1 MATRAATFRSVL
13 AVGEFRAIWLAELL
27 SQAGDQLARVAL
39 SVLVFQRTNSAALTG
54 LTFALTYLPTMLGG
68 ILLSGLGD
76 RFPRRTVLVVS
87 DVARAALV
95 ALMAIPGTPLWLLCI
110 LLTAVVMANG
120 PFKAAQL
127 ALLPDV
133 LDEKRYVVGL
143 AVRNVTV
150 QSSQVAGFAGGGL
163 LVSLLNPYLALG
175 LDAITFAL
183 SALIIRWGVRWR
195 PAARSG
201 KDPVRLSAFRLVWR
215 DPRLRLIALIS
226 WLSLFYIA
234 PESLAAPYAAEL
246 GLGALAVGL
255 IMASHPVGSIIGAY
269 AYTRYVSEENRLRT
283 LGLMGILAGIPLL
296 FSAFQPDLATSM
308 ILFGLTGA
316 FSTAYTLQC
325 AATATRLLPD
335 AGRAQGIGLLA
346 TAALTAQGIGALL
359 AGVLADLSAASA
371 AIAMAG
377 AAGVVTAIPLT
388 YAWARRDHGHDR
400 ASTPQLPDIHRNTPT
415 ADR

>member
-1 MATRAATFRSVL
+1 ML
-13 AVGEFRAIWLAELL
+13 AVGEFRAIWFAELL

-39 SVLVFQRTNSAALTG
+39 SVLVYQRTNSAALTG
-54 LTFALTYLPTMLGG
+54 LTFALTYLPTMVGG
-68 ILLSGLGD
+68 LLLSGLGD

-87 DVARAALV
+87 DVVRAVLV
-95 ALMAIPGTPLWLLCI
+95 AAMAVPGVPLWLLCV

-127 ALLPDV
+127 ALLPDI
-133 LDEKRYVVGL
+133 LDEQRYVVGL

-150 QSSQVAGFAGGGL
+150 QSAQVAGFAGGGL
-163 LVSLLNPYLALG
+163 LVSLLDPYLALG
-175 LDAITFAL
+175 LDAATFAL
-183 SALIIRWGVRWR
+183 SALAIQLGVRWR
-195 PAARSG
+195 PAARSA
-201 KDPVRLSAFRLVWR
+201 KDPVRLTAFGLVWR

-255 IMASHPVGSIIGAY
+255 IMASHPVGSVVGAY
-269 AYTRYVSEENRLRT
+269 VFTRYVTEDNRLRS
-283 LGLMGILAGIPLL
+283 LGLMGILAGIPL
-296 FSAFQPDLATSM
+296 AFCALRPDLPTSM

-335 AGRAQGIGLLA
+335 SGRAQGIGLLA

-359 AGVLADLSAASA
+359 AGVLADVSGAAP
-371 AIAMAG
+371 AIAISG
-377 AAGVVTAIPLT
+377 TAGVALAIVLT
-388 YAWARRDHGHDR
+388 YAWARQVHTVGPR
-400 ASTPQLPDIHRNTPT
+400 T
-415 ADR
+415 

>member
-1 MATRAATFRSVL
+1 VTVQAASFRSVL

-39 SVLVFQRTNSAALTG
+39 SILVYQQTHSAALTG

-68 ILLSGLGD
+68 LLLSGLGD
-76 RFPRRTVLVVS
+76 RFPRRAVMIVADVLRAVLV
-87 DVARAALV
+87 AM
-95 ALMAIPGTPLWLLCI
+95 MAIPGVPFWLLCL

-133 LDEKRYVVGL
+133 LSDDRYVVGL

-150 QSSQVAGFAGGGL
+150 QSAQVAGFAGGGFV
-163 LVSLLNPYLALG
+163 VSLLNPYLALA
-175 LDAITFAL
+175 LDALTFAV
-183 SALIIRWGVRWR
+183 SALVIALGVQRR
-195 PAARSG
+195 PAARTAKTEVSG
-201 KDPVRLSAFRLVWR
+201 GAFRAIWR

-269 AYTRYVSEENRLRT
+269 VFTRFVSEQDRLRV
-283 LGLMGILAGIPLL
+283 LGILGILAGIPLVFCL
-296 FSAFQPDLATSM
+296 LRPDLTTSM
-308 ILFGLTGA
+308 ILFALTGA

-335 AGRAQGIGLLA
+335 SRRAQGIGLLA

-359 AGVLADLSAASA
+359 AGALADLAGASTA
-371 AIAMAG
+371 VAIAG
-377 AAGVVTAIPLT
+377 GAGVLIGIPLAR
-388 YAWARRDHGHDR
+388 AWSQSGA
-400 ASTPQLPDIHRNTPT
+400 PPT
-415 ADR
+415 

>member
-1 MATRAATFRSVL
+1 
-13 AVGEFRAIWLAELL
+13 
-27 SQAGDQLARVAL
+27 
-39 SVLVFQRTNSAALTG
+39 
-54 LTFALTYLPTMLGG
+54 
-68 ILLSGLGD
+68 
-76 RFPRRTVLVVS
+76 
-87 DVARAALV
+87 
-95 ALMAIPGTPLWLLCI
+95 MAIPGVPLWLLCL
-110 LLTAVVMANG
+110 LLTVVVMANG

-163 LVSLLNPYLALG
+163 LVSLLNPHVALG
-175 LDAITFAL
+175 LNAASFAL
-183 SALIIRWGVRWR
+183 SALIIRLGVRRR
-195 PAARSG
+195 PAAISGTAMSG
-201 KDPVRLSAFRLVWR
+201 KEPVRLTAFSLVWR

-255 IMASHPVGSIIGAY
+255 IMASHPVGSIVGAY
-269 AYTRYVSEENRLRT
+269 VYTRYVSETNRLRS
-283 LGLMGILAGIPLL
+283 LGLMGIAAGIPLV
-296 FSAFQPDLATSM
+296 FCAFRPALATSM

-335 AGRAQGIGLLA
+335 SGRAQGIGLLA

-359 AGVLADLSAASA
+359 AGVLADLSGASLA
-371 AIAMAG
+371 VAISGAM
-377 AAGVVTAIPLT
+377 GVLVAIPLT
-388 YAWARRDHGHDR
+388 TAWARQAH
-400 ASTPQLPDIHRNTPT
+400 T
-415 ADR
+415 AGPLT

>member
-1 MATRAATFRSVL
+1 MVTFRSVL
-13 AVGEFRAIWLAELL
+13 AVREFRAIWLAELL

-39 SVLVFQRTNSAALTG
+39 SVLVYQRTNSAALTG

-87 DVARAALV
+87 DIVRAALV
-95 ALMAIPGTPLWLLCI
+95 GLMAIPGTPLWLLCI

-163 LVSLLNPYLALG
+163 LVSLLDPYLALG
-175 LDAITFAL
+175 LDAVTFAL
-183 SALIIRWGVRWR
+183 SALIIRYGVRWR
-195 PAARSG
+195 PATRAS
-201 KDPVRLSAFRLVWR
+201 KDPVRVTAFGLVWR

-269 AYTRYVSEENRLRT
+269 VYTRFVSAENRLRT

-296 FSAFQPDLATSM
+296 FGAFQPNLASSM

-335 AGRAQGIGLLA
+335 SVRAQGIGLLA

-371 AIAMAG
+371 AIALSG
-377 AAGVVTAIPLT
+377 AAGVVAAIPLT
-388 YAWARRDHGHDR
+388 YAWAKRGHGRDQ
-400 ASTPQLPDIHRNTPT
+400 ASTLRLPGKHRNMPT
-415 ADR
+415 ADH

>member
-1 MATRAATFRSVL
+1 MTVQAASFRSVL

-39 SVLVFQRTNSAALTG
+39 SILVYQQTRSAALTG

-68 ILLSGLGD
+68 LLLSGLGD
-76 RFPRRTVLVVS
+76 RFPRRAVMIVADVL
-87 DVARAALV
+87 RAVLV
-95 ALMAIPGTPLWLLCI
+95 ALMAIPGVPFWLLCL

-133 LDEKRYVVGL
+133 LSDDRYVVGL

-150 QSSQVAGFAGGGL
+150 QSAQVAGFAGGGFV
-163 LVSLLNPYLALG
+163 VSLLNPYLALG
-175 LDAITFAL
+175 LDALTFAV
-183 SALIIRWGVRWR
+183 SALVIALGVRRR
-195 PAARSG
+195 PAARPAKTEASG
-201 KDPVRLSAFRLVWR
+201 GAFRAIWG

-255 IMASHPVGSIIGAY
+255 IMASHPVGSIVGAY
-269 AYTRYVSEENRLRT
+269 VFTRFVSEQDRLRV
-283 LGLMGILAGIPLL
+283 LGLLGVLAGIPLVFCL
-296 FSAFQPDLATSM
+296 LRPDLTISM
-308 ILFGLTGA
+308 ILFALTGA

-335 AGRAQGIGLLA
+335 SRRAEGIGLLA

-359 AGVLADLSAASA
+359 AGALADLAGASMA
-371 AIAMAG
+371 VAIAG
-377 AAGVVTAIPLT
+377 GAGVLIGIPLT
-388 YAWARRDHGHDR
+388 RAWRQSGAPL
-400 ASTPQLPDIHRNTPT
+400 T
-415 ADR
+415 

>member
-1 MATRAATFRSVL
+1 VAVKAAGFRSVL
-13 AVGEFRAIWLAELL
+13 AIGEFRAIWFAELL

-39 SVLVFQRTNSAALTG
+39 SVLVYQQTNSAALTG

-76 RFPRRTVLVVS
+76 RFPRRAVMIVADVLRAVLV
-87 DVARAALV
+87 AG
-95 ALMAIPGTPLWLLCI
+95 MAIPGVPFWLLCV

-133 LDEKRYVVGL
+133 LTDDRYVVGL

-150 QSSQVAGFAGGGL
+150 QSAQVAGFAGGGF
-163 LVSLLNPYLALG
+163 VVALLNPYLALG
-175 LDAITFAL
+175 LDALTFGV
-183 SALIIRWGVRWR
+183 SALVIALGVQRR
-195 PAARSG
+195 PATRTAKNVPSG
-201 KDPVRLSAFRLVWR
+201 GSFGAIWR

-269 AYTRYVSEENRLRT
+269 VFTRYFGEQERLRA
-283 LGLMGILAGIPLL
+283 LGLLGILAGIPLVFCL
-296 FSAFQPDLATSM
+296 LRPDLAVSM
-308 ILFGLTGA
+308 ILFALTGA

-335 AGRAQGIGLLA
+335 SGRAQGIGLLA

-359 AGVLADLSAASA
+359 AGALADL
-371 AIAMAG
+371 AG
-377 AAGVVTAIPLT
+377 ASMAVAISGGAGVLIGIPIAR
-388 YAWARRDHGHDR
+388 AWSHSG
-400 ASTPQLPDIHRNTPT
+400 TPPT
-415 ADR
+415 

>member
-1 MATRAATFRSVL
+1 MTVRTASFRSVL
-13 AVGEFRAIWLAELL
+13 AVGEFRAIWFAELL

-39 SVLVFQRTNSAALTG
+39 SILVYQQTHSAALTG

-68 ILLSGLGD
+68 LLLSGLGD
-76 RFPRRTVLVVS
+76 RFPRRAVMIVADVL
-87 DVARAALV
+87 RAALV
-95 ALMAIPGTPLWLLCI
+95 AVMAVPGVPFWLLCL

-133 LDEKRYVVGL
+133 LSDDRYVVGL

-150 QSSQVAGFAGGGL
+150 QSAQVAGFAGGGFV
-163 LVSLLNPYLALG
+163 VSLLNPYLALG
-175 LDAITFAL
+175 VDALTFGV
-183 SALIIRWGVRWR
+183 SALVIAAGVRRR
-195 PAARSG
+195 PAARTTETEASG
-201 KDPVRLSAFRLVWR
+201 GAFGAIWR

-255 IMASHPVGSIIGAY
+255 IMASHPVGSIVGAY
-269 AYTRYVSEENRLRT
+269 VFTRFVSEQDRLRV
-283 LGLMGILAGIPLL
+283 LGILGILAGIPL
-296 FSAFQPDLATSM
+296 AFCLLRPDLPISM
-308 ILFGLTGA
+308 ILFALTGA

-335 AGRAQGIGLLA
+335 SRRAQGIGLLA

-359 AGVLADLSAASA
+359 AGALADLTGASTA
-371 AIAMAG
+371 VAIAG
-377 AAGVVTAIPLT
+377 GTGVLIGIPLAR
-388 YAWARRDHGHDR
+388 AWSQSGA
-400 ASTPQLPDIHRNTPT
+400 PPT
-415 ADR
+415 

>member
-1 MATRAATFRSVL
+1 MTARAASFRSVL
-13 AVGEFRAIWLAELL
+13 AVGEFRAIWFAELL

-39 SVLVFQRTNSAALTG
+39 SVLVYLQTGSAALTG

-76 RFPRRTVLVVS
+76 RYPRRAVMVVADVFRAVLV
-87 DVARAALV
+87 AA
-95 ALMAIPGTPLWLLCI
+95 MAVPGVPFWLLCL

-133 LDEKRYVVGL
+133 LSDEHYVVGL

-150 QSSQVAGFAGGGL
+150 QSAQVAGFAGGGF

-175 LDAITFAL
+175 LDALTFAV
-183 SALIIRWGVRWR
+183 SALVIAAGVRSR
-195 PAARSG
+195 PASRQTKDAPSG
-201 KDPVRLSAFRLVWR
+201 GSFRMIWR
-215 DPRLRLIALIS
+215 DRRLRLIALIS

-255 IMASHPVGSIIGAY
+255 IMASHPVGSIVGAY
-269 AYTRYVSEENRLRT
+269 VFTRFVSERDRLRV
-283 LGLMGILAGIPLL
+283 LGLLGILAGIPLL
-296 FSAFQPDLATSM
+296 FCVLRPDLTMSM
-308 ILFGLTGA
+308 VLFALTGA

-335 AGRAQGIGLLA
+335 SGRAQGIGLLA

-359 AGVLADLSAASA
+359 AGALADLAGASLA
-371 AIAMAG
+371 VAIAG
-377 AAGVVTAIPLT
+377 GAGVLVAIPI
-388 YAWARRDHGHDR
+388 ARTWSH
-400 ASTPQLPDIHRNTPT
+400 SVSPVT
-415 ADR
+415 

>member
-1 MATRAATFRSVL
+1 MAVRAATFRSVL

-39 SVLVFQRTNSAALTG
+39 SVLVYQRTNSAALTG

-68 ILLSGLGD
+68 LLLSGLGD

-87 DVARAALV
+87 DLVRAVLV
-95 ALMAIPGTPLWLLCI
+95 AAMAIPGVPLWLLCV
-110 LLTAVVMANG
+110 LLTVVVMANG

-133 LDEKRYVVGL
+133 LDEQRYVVGL

-163 LVSLLNPYLALG
+163 LVSLLNPHVALAL
-175 LDAITFAL
+175 DAATFVL
-183 SALIIRWGVRWR
+183 SALIIRLGVRWR
-195 PAARSG
+195 AAAMSG
-201 KDPVRLSAFRLVWR
+201 KEPVRLTAFGLVWR
-215 DPRLRLIALIS
+215 DPRLRLIALVS

-255 IMASHPVGSIIGAY
+255 IMASHPVGSIVGAY
-269 AYTRYVSEENRLRT
+269 VYTRYVSESNRLRS
-283 LGLMGILAGIPLL
+283 LGLMGIAAGIPLV
-296 FSAFQPDLATSM
+296 FCAFRPALATSM

-335 AGRAQGIGLLA
+335 SGRAQGIGLLA

-359 AGVLADLSAASA
+359 AGVLADLSGASLAVAISGAMGVAA
-371 AIAMAG
+371 
-377 AAGVVTAIPLT
+377 AIPLT
-388 YAWARRDHGHDR
+388 AAWARHVH
-400 ASTPQLPDIHRNTPT
+400 T
-415 ADR
+415 AGPLT

>member
-1 MATRAATFRSVL
+1 MAAGAVTFRSVL
-13 AVGEFRAIWLAELL
+13 AVGEFRALWFAELL

-39 SVLVFQRTNSAALTG
+39 SVLVYQRTNSAALTG
-54 LTFALTYLPTMLGG
+54 LTFALTYLPTMIGG
-68 ILLSGLGD
+68 ILLAGLGD

-87 DVARAALV
+87 DVLRAVLV
-95 ALMAIPGTPLWLLCI
+95 AAMAVPGVPLWLLCL

-127 ALLPDV
+127 ALLPDI
-133 LDEKRYVVGL
+133 LDEQRYVVGL

-163 LVSLLNPYLALG
+163 LVSLLDPYLALG
-175 LDAITFAL
+175 LDAATFAL
-183 SALIIRWGVRWR
+183 SALIIQLGVRWR
-195 PAARSG
+195 PAARSAA
-201 KDPVRLSAFRLVWR
+201 DPVRLTAFGLVWR
-215 DPRLRLIALIS
+215 DPRLRLIASVS

-255 IMASHPVGSIIGAY
+255 IMASHPVGSIVGAY
-269 AYTRYVSEENRLRT
+269 VFTRYVSEANRLRT
-283 LGLMGILAGIPLL
+283 LALMGVLAGIPLVFCL
-296 FSAFQPDLATSM
+296 FRPELGTSM

-316 FSTAYTLQC
+316 FSTAYTIQC

-335 AGRAQGIGLLA
+335 SGRAQGIGLLA

-359 AGVLADLSAASA
+359 AGALADLSGASRA
-371 AIAMAG
+371 VAFCG
-377 AAGVVTAIPLT
+377 AAGVTVALPLT
-388 YAWARRDHGHDR
+388 YAWARQRHTVGPR
-400 ASTPQLPDIHRNTPT
+400 T
-415 ADR
+415 

>member
-1 MATRAATFRSVL
+1 MAAGAVTFRSVL
-13 AVGEFRAIWLAELL
+13 AVGEFRAIWFAELL

-39 SVLVFQRTNSAALTG
+39 SVLVYQRTNSAALTG
-54 LTFALTYLPTMLGG
+54 LTFALTYLPTMVGG
-68 ILLSGLGD
+68 LLLSGLGD

-87 DVARAALV
+87 DVVRAVLV
-95 ALMAIPGTPLWLLCI
+95 AAMAVPGVPLWLLCV

-127 ALLPDV
+127 ALLPDI
-133 LDEKRYVVGL
+133 LDEQRYVVGL

-150 QSSQVAGFAGGGL
+150 QSAQVAGFAGGGL
-163 LVSLLNPYLALG
+163 LVSLLDPYLALG
-175 LDAITFAL
+175 LDAATFAL
-183 SALIIRWGVRWR
+183 SALAIQLGVRWR
-195 PAARSG
+195 PAARSA
-201 KDPVRLSAFRLVWR
+201 KDPVRLTAFGLVWR

-255 IMASHPVGSIIGAY
+255 IMASHPVGSVVGAY
-269 AYTRYVSEENRLRT
+269 VFTRYVTEDNRLRS
-283 LGLMGILAGIPLL
+283 LGLMGILAGIPL
-296 FSAFQPDLATSM
+296 AFCALRPDLPTSM

-335 AGRAQGIGLLA
+335 SGRAQGIGLLA

-359 AGVLADLSAASA
+359 AGVLADVSGAAP
-371 AIAMAG
+371 AIAISG
-377 AAGVVTAIPLT
+377 TAGVALAIVLT
-388 YAWARRDHGHDR
+388 YAWARQVHTVGPR
-400 ASTPQLPDIHRNTPT
+400 T
-415 ADR
+415 

>member
-1 MATRAATFRSVL
+1 MTVRAASFRSVL

-39 SVLVFQRTNSAALTG
+39 SVLVYQQTNSAALTG

-68 ILLSGLGD
+68 LLLSGLGD
-76 RFPRRTVLVVS
+76 RFPRRAVMIVADVLRAVLV
-87 DVARAALV
+87 AG
-95 ALMAIPGTPLWLLCI
+95 MAIPGVPFWLLCL

-133 LDEKRYVVGL
+133 LSDDRYVVGL

-150 QSSQVAGFAGGGL
+150 QSAQVAGFAGGGF

-175 LDAITFAL
+175 LDALTFAV
-183 SALIIRWGVRWR
+183 SAVVIAFGVRRR
-195 PAARSG
+195 PASRTAGNKASG
-201 KDPVRLSAFRLVWR
+201 GSFSAIWR

-246 GLGALAVGL
+246 GLGAFAVGL

-269 AYTRYVSEENRLRT
+269 VFTRFVGEQDRLRV
-283 LGLMGILAGIPLL
+283 LGLLGILAGVPLVFCL
-296 FSAFQPDLATSM
+296 LRPDLAVSM
-308 ILFGLTGA
+308 VLFALTGA

-325 AATATRLLPD
+325 AATAMRLLPD
-335 AGRAQGIGLLA
+335 SGRAQGIGLLA

-359 AGVLADLSAASA
+359 AGALADLAGASLA
-371 AIAMAG
+371 VAIAG
-377 AAGVVTAIPLT
+377 SAGVVVAIPLAR
-388 YAWARRDHGHDR
+388 AWSQ
-400 ASTPQLPDIHRNTPT
+400 STRPLT
-415 ADR
+415 